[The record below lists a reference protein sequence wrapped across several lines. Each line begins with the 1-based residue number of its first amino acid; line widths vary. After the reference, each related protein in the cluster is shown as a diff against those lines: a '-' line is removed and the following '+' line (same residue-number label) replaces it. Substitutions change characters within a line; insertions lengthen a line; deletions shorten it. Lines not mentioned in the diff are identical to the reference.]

1 MELVTYILK
10 SSALLAV
17 FYLAYQF
24 LVQKETFFNTNRWFL
39 LSGLFASLLL
49 PLVTI
54 KKIVYVETPKVVID
68 HLANYTSPKNY
79 ISKDIS
85 AVEAFDWMQFVWV
98 GYIIV
103 AIILIV
109 KIIISIV
116 SLYQMLR
123 KQQIIVKENFKLV
136 DLNKNIAPF
145 SFFEYIVFNSTLYNK
160 NELNSIL
167 LHEEIHC
174 KEKHTIDVLLAR
186 VFCILFWFNPFIWL
200 YKKAIIQNLEYI
212 ADKKAMSQIEDKKE
226 YQRALL
232 KVVTHQNSISIT
244 NQFYQSL
251 IKKRIV
257 MLNKNQSHKR
267 NSLKYALI
275 IPALIGFVV
284 LFQIET
290 IAQEKKTIHNTVS
303 ETQEGKAVTFD
314 AKETDK
320 SLKSLKN
327 IFKKEKITT
336 EVSKIKRNAD
346 GEITGIHITM
356 KAADGNKKEFRLS
369 QSTPIKTIFLYTNRL
384 ENGSYDFGIKQISNN
399 KLAQSIMK
407 SSDNLYPE
415 DSEGENEDKVYAYE
429 YSSDYPTPPVAPVA
443 PVAPVISID
452 ITPFPNMPTPPTPP
466 TGSAMSNEKEWK
478 VFERK
483 MEEYEKKMEALEPQ
497 MEAYAEK
504 MANVDEQMKPFEK
517 EMELYEQKMQK
528 FEKEMEIYVKKL
540 EARVAEKRQKENNKS

>member
-1 MELVTYILK
+1 LIIWQIIHRQKIYIK
-10 SSALLAV
+10 
-17 FYLAYQF
+17 
-24 LVQKETFFNTNRWFL
+24 R
-39 LSGLFASLLL
+39 
-49 PLVTI
+49 
-54 KKIVYVETPKVVID
+54 
-68 HLANYTSPKNY
+68 
-79 ISKDIS
+79 IS
-85 AVEAFDWMQFVWV
+85 AVEAFDWMHFVWV

-160 NELNSIL
+160 EELNSIL

-186 VFCILFWFNPFIWL
+186 VFCILFWFNPFMWL

-244 NQFYQSL
+244 NHFYQSL

-290 IAQEKKTIHNTVS
+290 IAQEKENH
-303 ETQEGKAVTFD
+303 
-314 AKETDK
+314 
-320 SLKSLKN
+320 
-327 IFKKEKITT
+327 
-336 EVSKIKRNAD
+336 
-346 GEITGIHITM
+346 
-356 KAADGNKKEFRLS
+356 S
-369 QSTPIKTIFLYTNRL
+369 QHCF
-384 ENGSYDFGIKQISNN
+384 
-399 KLAQSIMK
+399 
-407 SSDNLYPE
+407 
-415 DSEGENEDKVYAYE
+415 
-429 YSSDYPTPPVAPVA
+429 
-443 PVAPVISID
+443 
-452 ITPFPNMPTPPTPP
+452 
-466 TGSAMSNEKEWK
+466 
-478 VFERK
+478 
-483 MEEYEKKMEALEPQ
+483 
-497 MEAYAEK
+497 
-504 MANVDEQMKPFEK
+504 
-517 EMELYEQKMQK
+517 
-528 FEKEMEIYVKKL
+528 
-540 EARVAEKRQKENNKS
+540 

>member
-54 KKIVYVETPKVVID
+54 KKIVYIETPKVSIN

-145 SFFEYIVFNSTLYNK
+145 SFFKYIVFNSNLYNK
-160 NELNSIL
+160 EELNSIL

-174 KEKHTIDVLLAR
+174 KEKHTIDLLIAR
-186 VFCILFWFNPFIWL
+186 MFCVMFWFNPFMWL

-212 ADKKAMSQIEDKKE
+212 ADSKAMLQIDDKKE

-232 KVVTHQNSISIT
+232 KVVTHQNSLSIT

-267 NSLKYALI
+267 NSLKYALVL
-275 IPALIGFVV
+275 PALIAFIVF
-284 LFQIET
+284 FQIQT
-290 IAQEKKTIHNTVS
+290 IAQEKEAKNSTSIIEIHEGS
-303 ETQEGKAVTFD
+303 EITFD
-314 AKETDK
+314 ATESDK
-320 SLKSLKN
+320 SLSTLKN
-327 IFKKEKITT
+327 AFKEEKITT
-336 EVSKIKRNAD
+336 EISKIKRNSI
-346 GEITGIHITM
+346 GEITGICIKM
-356 KAADGNKKEFRLS
+356 KCEDGRKKELKIN
-369 QSTPIKTIFLYTNRL
+369 QSTPIDKILIYTNRL
-384 ENGSYDFGIKQISNN
+384 KNGSYDFGIKQISMS
-399 KLAQSIMK
+399 KIAQT
-407 SSDNLYPE
+407 
-415 DSEGENEDKVYAYE
+415 
-429 YSSDYPTPPVAPVA
+429 SDYSYPNSSENDNEEAYSYSYSDDFPSPPVAPVA
-443 PVAPVISID
+443 PVAPVVNID
-452 ITPFPNMPTPPTPP
+452 YAPFPNMPTPPSPP
-466 TGSAMSNEKEWK
+466 VGTTINNEKEWK
-478 VFERK
+478 IFEK
-483 MEEYEKKMEALEPQ
+483 KLEEYEKKVEALEPE
-497 MEAYAEK
+497 MEAYAKK
-504 MANVDEQMKPFEK
+504 MSKIDEQMKPFEK
-517 EMELYEQKMQK
+517 EMELYEQKMKK
-528 FEKEMEIYVKKL
+528 FEEEMQRYVEKL
-540 EARVAEKRQKENNKS
+540 EAHVAEKRAKAKAEQK